1 MAVEWLELARV
12 EMDSG
17 RVCDIAA
24 QLNLQMPL
32 LSTFNIVDL
41 NHCICLG
48 RCFDDAVLF
57 DDEATLPFLAF
68 VNLYFDL
75 LKPLTR
81 EFQG

>member
-57 DDEATLPFLAF
+57 DDEATLPLLAF
-68 VNLYFDL
+68 MNLYFDL
-75 LKPLTR
+75 LKPLAR
-81 EFQG
+81 EF